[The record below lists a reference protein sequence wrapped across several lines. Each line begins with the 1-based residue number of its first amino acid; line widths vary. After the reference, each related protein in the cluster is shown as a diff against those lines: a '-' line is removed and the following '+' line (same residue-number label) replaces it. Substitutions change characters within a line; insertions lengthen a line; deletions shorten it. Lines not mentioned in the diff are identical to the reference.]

1 MAVPKQKKSRA
12 NTRMGRS
19 HWKLNPKNVVEC
31 PECHEPK
38 LPHRLC
44 PSCGYYNG
52 RKVKEV

>member
-1 MAVPKQKKSRA
+1 
-12 NTRMGRS
+12 MGRS